1 MLLAG
6 PVDDHLA
13 VAGDGEFHGSITT
26 ARRQQ
31 PVATAPPTMS
41 LRSNTWV
48 SSPARPS

>member
-26 ARRQQ
+26 ARQQ
-31 PVATAPPTMS
+31 PVATALPTMS